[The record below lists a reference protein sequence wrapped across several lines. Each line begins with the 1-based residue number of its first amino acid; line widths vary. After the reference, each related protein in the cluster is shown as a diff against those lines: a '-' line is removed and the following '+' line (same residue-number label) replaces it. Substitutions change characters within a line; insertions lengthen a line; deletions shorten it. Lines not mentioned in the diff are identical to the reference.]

1 MASPL
6 LGIPGARRG
15 RGGARPGDRN
25 RGRSVNSIAVARAP
39 LPLERRRRRPF
50 ARLSEGP
57 AGWAVKPLVLV
68 LLLGGAFLWWRST
81 WVSIALAEDNPGLAF
96 PSAKVADAPLRFTV
110 SGGDEVRALLSGVEV
125 AEVVRTGTLVE
136 VRLPAGLPEGGYEVE
151 LVVERSFP
159 FGSTSARRPVLIDNR
174 PPDLA
179 FDAAPAPA
187 LLDEPVTLSG
197 VVEPAASLRVDDPWN
212 TPVTLG
218 AADGGTFT
226 MTFAHPPAGQVT
238 LVAADAAGNETALAF
253 AVPVAYP
260 NSTRAAHITA
270 VGWASDEVRL
280 PFMKLVDRGLV
291 DAVQLDIKDEAG
303 IVGYDSQVPLARQI
317 GAVQPSYDV
326 ADALAELHAKG
337 VRVIGRIVAFR
348 DPVLADWAWANGHR
362 DWVLQ
367 DPKGGK
373 YAAYGGFAN
382 YANQA
387 VRDYNL
393 ALAEEAARAGFDEIL
408 WDYVRRP
415 EGDPAEMVVPSMTGT
430 GRTTGDMIVEF
441 LGQGQALLRPLGVY
455 QGASVFGIAATRP
468 ENIGQP
474 IDRIATVV
482 DYVAPMIYPSH
493 YVDGECGVTSPRRE
507 PYAIVACSL
516 KDFKRVMG
524 SAPAVLV
531 PWLQD
536 FSLDGIRYGAPEV
549 AAQVRAATDAGARG
563 FLLWNPSANYAYNG

>member
-1 MASPL
+1 M
-6 LGIPGARRG
+6 
-15 RGGARPGDRN
+15 
-25 RGRSVNSIAVARAP
+25 ARAP

-50 ARLSEGP
+50 AGLFNGS
-57 AGWAVKPLVLV
+57 AGWAVKPLLLV
-68 LLLGGAFLWWRST
+68 LLSGGAFLWWRST
-81 WVSIALAEDNPGLAF
+81 WVSLALAQDNPGLAF
-96 PSAKVADAPLRFTV
+96 PSAGVAEAPLHFTV
-110 SGGDEVRALLSGVEV
+110 TGGGEVRALLSGVEV
-125 AEVVRTGTLVE
+125 AEVSRTGDLVE
-136 VRLPAGLPEGGYEVE
+136 VRLPTGLPEGGYEVE
-151 LVVERSFP
+151 LVAERSFP
-159 FGSTSARRPVLIDNR
+159 FGVTSGRWPVLIDNR
-174 PPDLA
+174 PPELA
-179 FDAAPAPA
+179 LGAAPAPA

-197 VVEPAASLRVDDPWN
+197 VVEPAAVLRVEDPWS
-212 TPVTLG
+212 TPVTLS
-218 AADGGTFT
+218 GTEAGVFT
-226 MTFAHPPAGQVT
+226 MTFAHPPAGQVHV
-238 LVAADAAGNETALAF
+238 VAADAAGNETTLAF

-260 NSTRAAHITA
+260 NSTHAAHITA
-270 VGWASDEVRL
+270 LGWASDEVRV
-280 PFMKLVDRGLV
+280 PFMKLVGRGLI
-291 DAVQLDIKDEAG
+291 DAVQLDIKDESG

-326 ADALAELHAKG
+326 ADALAELHARG

-348 DPVLADWAWANGHR
+348 DPVLAEWAWANGHR

-415 EGDPAEMVVPSMTGT
+415 EGDPAEMVVPGMTGT
-430 GRTTGDMIVEF
+430 GRTTGDMMVEF

-493 YVDGECGVTSPRRE
+493 YVDGECGVASPKRE

-536 FSLDGIRYGAPEV
+536 FSLDGIRFGPTEV
-549 AAQVRAATDAGARG
+549 AAQIRAATDAGARG
-563 FLLWNPSANYAYNG
+563 FLLWNPSANYAYSG